1 MSTTPRPQLVR
12 GLGLIGSTSIV
23 AGTII
28 GTGIFL
34 VPSAIARQVDS
45 VGLVFAVWVVGG
57 LLSLAGALSYAELG
71 AALPYAGGE
80 YVFLRRAYG
89 PLWGFLYGWEQF
101 VIGKTGSIAT
111 IATAF
116 AVFLGYFS
124 GALNQEM
131 LRLPLG
137 LATWSLTGAQVIS
150 LAAIIG
156 LTVINYLGIIVGGT
170 VQTVFTVL
178 KVAALLALVALG
190 FAVGGGEWSHF
201 SPFFA
206 APRGAG
212 TLSAFGVALVAALWA
227 YDGWNNLTMVGEE
240 VRDPERNIPR
250 ALIFGVLGVG
260 LVYML
265 ANAVYFY
272 VLPLAAVQGSERVA
286 QDVARTFL
294 GEWGGA
300 AITVGALIST
310 FATLNGAI
318 LSGARVP
325 YAMARDRLFFRHLA
339 DVHPVHRTP
348 AKGLLLQCVLS
359 CVLVLISGVLSD
371 IIYAVFGERRDPF
384 EILFTFTIFGL
395 WIFYGMATASVFVLR
410 HKEPDLP
417 RPYRTLG
424 YPWVP
429 GIFVAVAIVF
439 CLNILFSKPVETG
452 VGLLFLAAGLP
463 FYLVWRRRGGPE
475 QS

>member
-1 MSTTPRPQLVR
+1 MKQQPSLIR
-12 GLGLIGSTSIV
+12 GLGFAGAASIV

-34 VPSAIARQVDS
+34 VPSSIARQVDS

-71 AALPYAGGE
+71 AAMPEAGGD
-80 YVFLRRAYG
+80 YIFLRRAYG
-89 PLWGFLYGWEQF
+89 PLWGFFYGWEQF

-116 AVFLGYFS
+116 AVFLGYFFS
-124 GALNQEM
+124 GLQGEM

-137 LATWSLTGAQVIS
+137 FANWSLTGAQTIS
-150 LAAIIG
+150 LVAIIG
-156 LTVINYLGIIVGGT
+156 LTVVNYLGVIVGGA
-170 VQTVFTVL
+170 VQTVFTLL
-178 KVAALLALVALG
+178 KVAIILALVALAFTVG
-190 FAVGGGEWSHF
+190 HGAVSNF

-206 APRGAG
+206 APRGAD

-227 YDGWNNLTMVGEE
+227 YDGWNNLTMVGGE

-260 LVYML
+260 VIYML
-265 ANAVYFY
+265 TNAAYLY
-272 VLPLAAVQGSERVA
+272 ILPLEVVKNSQRVA
-286 QDVARTFL
+286 QDAAQSFL
-294 GEWGGA
+294 GDWGGA

-325 YAMARDRLFFRHLA
+325 YAMARDRLFFRHMA
-339 DVHPVHRTP
+339 DVNPVHRTP
-348 AKGLLLQCVLS
+348 AKALLLQCGIS
-359 CVLVLISGVLSD
+359 CGLIL
-371 IIYAVFGERRDPF
+371 IFGNFPDAFDR
-384 EILFTFTIFGL
+384 LFTYTIFGL
-395 WIFYGMATASVFVLR
+395 WLFYGMTTAAVFVLR
-410 HKEPDLP
+410 RKEPNLP

-429 GIFVAVAIVF
+429 AVFVGVAALFI
-439 CLNILFSKPVETG
+439 LNTLIRQPAEAGL
-452 VGLLFLAAGLP
+452 GLLFLVAGLP
-463 FYLVWRRRGGPE
+463 FYWFWKRRAPTH
-475 QS
+475 

>member
-1 MSTTPRPQLVR
+1 MKTQYPLIR
-12 GLGLIGSTSIV
+12 GLGLIGAGSVV

-34 VPSAIARQVDS
+34 VPSDIARAVDS
-45 VGLVFAVWVVGG
+45 VGLVFAVWIVGG

-71 AALPYAGGE
+71 AALPEAGGE

-116 AVFLGYFS
+116 AVFLGYFF
-124 GALNQEM
+124 GALHQEM
-131 LRLPLG
+131 LRVPLG
-137 LATWSLTGAQVIS
+137 FATWSLTGAQVIS
-150 LAAIIG
+150 LTAIIG
-156 LTVINYLGIIVGGT
+156 LTGINYLGIIVGGA
-170 VQTVFTVL
+170 VQTVFTAL
-178 KVAALLALVALG
+178 KVAVILGLVALG
-190 FAVGGGEWSHF
+190 FTVGHGDWANFAPFLALPTGG
-201 SPFFA
+201 
-206 APRGAG
+206 G

-227 YDGWNNLTMVGEE
+227 YDGWNNLTMVGGE

-260 LVYML
+260 FVYML

-272 VLPLAAVQGSERVA
+272 VLPLETVQGSERVA

-294 GEWGGA
+294 GEWGGVV
-300 AITVGALIST
+300 ITVGALIST

-325 YAMARDRLFFRHLA
+325 YAMARDGLFFRHMA
-339 DVHPVHRTP
+339 DVHPIHRSP
-348 AKGLLLQCVLS
+348 AKALLLQCVVA
-359 CVLVLISGVLSD
+359 CVLILI
-371 IIYAVFGERRDPF
+371 FGQHRDAF
-384 EILFTFTIFGL
+384 SRLFTYTIFGL
-395 WIFYGMATASVFVLR
+395 WIFYGMATAAVFVLR
-410 HKEPDLP
+410 RKEPDLP

-429 GIFVAVAIVF
+429 GVFVLGAAGL
-439 CLNILFSKPVETG
+439 CLHTIYSSPEETG
-452 VGLLFLAAGLP
+452 LGLLFLVAGLP
-463 FYLVWRRRGGPE
+463 FYLIWRKRSGPGPSAAGPA